1 MPNEQVK
8 FLFVADVMEILGISQ
23 SLAYRIMRDINK
35 ELEAEGYITIAGRVF
50 RQRFYERFYCG
61 SAAAPA
67 SDRTEKPPRPRKSSR
82 ST

>member
-1 MPNEQVK
+1 MPNEHIK
-8 FLFVADVMEILGISQ
+8 FLFVADVMEILGVSQ

-35 ELEAEGYITIAGRVF
+35 ELEAEGYITIAGRVS

-67 SDRTEKPPRPRKSSR
+67 LDRTEKSAKSRKSSR
-82 ST
+82 PT

>member
-23 SLAYRIMRDINK
+23 SKAYQIMRRINK
-35 ELEAEGYITIAGRVF
+35 ELEAEGYIIIAGRVS

-67 SDRTEKPPRPRKSSR
+67 PDGAKPRKSSR
-82 ST
+82 